1 MFRGCDFPVNER
13 NWKKFAHLH
22 RFCANV
28 CCPKQRCAIKVPER
42 NSSQERRRKPQD
54 TVVSAMSSRDFAGL
68 ASVSPDH
75 PLLVAGSRPRF
86 SICHFDS
93 GKQVVLRVLMRS
105 VFPLASGACHS
116 SQFPKVPGASLA
128 ILMHAS
134 RTRRHGYDRES
145 T

>member
-1 MFRGCDFPVNER
+1 MFLGLRFSGQREELEEACTPTSVLCQCLLSGCEELR
-13 NWKKFAHLH
+13 SGALY
-22 RFCANV
+22 A
-28 CCPKQRCAIKVPER
+28 
-42 NSSQERRRKPQD
+42 
-54 TVVSAMSSRDFAGL
+54 L